1 MLLQFSCGNH
11 RSIKD
16 PITFSMVASKD
27 ETASIRLR
35 QYNTNQIV
43 RIAAIYGPNGSG
55 KSNFVGAI
63 EFAKKMIVNS
73 LNHAPGVLLNQMPH
87 KLLGKSIPSTYDFQ
101 FVADEIRYAYGFS
114 ITEGLIDEE
123 YLYYFPNKRKT
134 KIFER
139 KGMNIT
145 PGNKYKRAFSL
156 SEEALKENRLFLSCL
171 AYYSRLKEVEKAFL
185 FFSQEIVVYRT
196 NVDEPRTNNWYE
208 YSVELMEK
216 NPNVKKAFVLF
227 LKALDTGIEDVKAKT
242 REIDTE
248 ELTKGMPGV
257 LKNLFLSP
265 EVSSGTVKNIET
277 KVIYKNFET
286 DLMTEESTGIRKLF
300 QIVCP
305 VLDILTTGKV
315 LICDEIETG
324 LHEAV
329 VHKII
334 ELFYEMSPE
343 KFAQL
348 IFTTH
353 DTSLLDAKMFRRD
366 QIWFTQLEPEYRA
379 TDLYS
384 LVEIKNVRNNEN
396 LAKGYVSGK
405 YGAIPVLNDSF
416 KAFIE
421 SVTSLGEE

>member
-1 MLLQFSCGNH
+1 M
-11 RSIKD
+11 
-16 PITFSMVASKD
+16 
-27 ETASIRLR
+27 
-35 QYNTNQIV
+35 
-43 RIAAIYGPNGSG
+43 
-55 KSNFVGAI
+55 
-63 EFAKKMIVNS
+63 
-73 LNHAPGVLLNQMPH
+73 
-87 KLLGKSIPSTYDFQ
+87 
-101 FVADEIRYAYGFS
+101 
-114 ITEGLIDEE
+114 
-123 YLYYFPNKRKT
+123 
-134 KIFER
+134 
-139 KGMNIT
+139 
-145 PGNKYKRAFSL
+145 

-277 KVIYKNFET
+277 KVIYRNFET